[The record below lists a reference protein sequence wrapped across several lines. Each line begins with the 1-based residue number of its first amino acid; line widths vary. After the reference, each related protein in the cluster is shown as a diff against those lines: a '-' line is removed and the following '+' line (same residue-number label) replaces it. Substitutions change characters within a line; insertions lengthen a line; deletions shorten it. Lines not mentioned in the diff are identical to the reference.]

1 MPRLTS
7 ALLLFCAISVGGSV
21 LILGTG
27 EPGQRDIGAAK
38 PQTVE
43 RDRSPVDLVLAG
55 DDSWLVTAN
64 QTSGTASLVRTSDGK
79 LLDEVAVGRRP
90 NAVTRYGDDRVLVTA
105 RDSGEVTMLQIAGE
119 KLKRLGTIRV
129 GYHPYGVAAS
139 PDGKTA
145 YVALS
150 AAAQVAVIDLAEKK
164 VVERID
170 VGRWPRYL
178 ALSPDGSRLT
188 VGCSGDKG
196 VWIVDT
202 AKRKVVFSK
211 QFRAFNIAHM
221 QCSPDGK
228 NVYFPWT
235 LYGGNPTNAGSIR
248 RGWVLANRVSRIS
261 LEDPKQTGGLS
272 IDGTGQ
278 GRGHAAADPHGL
290 AITPD
295 GSRML
300 ITAAGS
306 HELLNFRLRDL
317 PLIGIGGSDHMDPAI
332 RLDKERFS
340 RIPLGGRPMAVRVA
354 RDSRTVYVANYL
366 DNSVQVI
373 DLQEG
378 KVTKTISLGGPK
390 EPSLARRGE
399 AIFHD
404 GGRSLESWYSCQS
417 CHYEGGGN
425 SETMDTLNDGTTFT
439 YKTVLPLYDVTRTGP
454 WTWHGWQKDFSAAMH
469 KSLTGTMQGP
479 APTKADVAALTAY
492 LDTLQPPPNPHR
504 QSDGSISAAAGRG
517 KKVFN
522 SESAGCAACHSGNY
536 LTDGEIHDVGL
547 GRSED
552 RYQGFNTPSLR
563 GLWAKVR
570 LLHHGGAK
578 SLDELLRGPHSP
590 EKVSGEEP
598 LSDEQRSDLIEYLKT
613 L

>member
-1 MPRLTS
+1 MPRLIS
-7 ALLLFCAISVGGSV
+7 AVLLFCVIAVALV
-21 LILGTG
+21 LVRGTDERRPG
-27 EPGQRDIGAAK
+27 ETLAAK
-38 PQTVE
+38 PQAVDT
-43 RDRSPVDLVLAG
+43 DRSPVDLVLAA

-64 QTSGTASLVRTSDGK
+64 QTSDSASLVRTSDGK
-79 LLDEVAVGRRP
+79 LLDEVHVGQHP
-90 NAVTRYGDDRVLVTA
+90 NAVARYGTNRVLVTA
-105 RDSGEVTMLQIAGE
+105 RDSGEVTMLQVTGE
-119 KLKRLGTIRV
+119 KLQRLGTVDV

-150 AAAQVAVIDLAEKK
+150 AAAQIAVIDLAEKK
-164 VVERID
+164 VVARID

-178 ALSPDGSRLT
+178 TLSPDGSRLA

-196 VWIVDT
+196 VWVVDT
-202 AKRKVVFSK
+202 AQRKVAFKK
-211 QFRAFNIAHM
+211 QFRGFNIAHM

-235 LYGGNPTNAGSIR
+235 LYGGNPTTAGSIR
-248 RGWVLANRVSRIS
+248 RGWVLANRVSRMS
-261 LEDPKQTGGLS
+261 LDDPKQTGGLS

-295 GSRML
+295 GARML

-332 RLDKERFS
+332 RLDKDRFS
-340 RIPLGGRPMAVRVA
+340 RIKLGGRPMAVRVG
-354 RDSRTVYVANYL
+354 RDSRTAYVANYL
-366 DNSVQVI
+366 DNSVQVV
-373 DLQEG
+373 DLQDG
-378 KVTKTISLGGPK
+378 KVTRTIFLGGPK

-399 AIFHD
+399 AIFLD

-439 YKTVLPLYDVTRTGP
+439 YKTVIPLYDVTRTSP
-454 WTWHGWQKDFSAAMH
+454 WTWHGWQKDFDAAMR
-469 KSLTGTMQGP
+469 KSLTSTMQGP
-479 APTKADVAALTAY
+479 APSKDDVAALTAY
-492 LDTLQPPPNPHR
+492 LKTLQPPPNPHR
-504 QSDGSISAAAGRG
+504 RRDGSISAAAQRG
-517 KKVFN
+517 KKVF
-522 SESAGCAACHSGNY
+522 SSTRAGCAECHSGKY

-590 EKVSGEEP
+590 EKVTGEGA
-598 LSDEQRSDLIEYLKT
+598 LSDQQRSDLIEYLKT

>member
-1 MPRLTS
+1 MPRFTP
-7 ALLLFCAISVGGSV
+7 ALLLFCVVAVGLV
-21 LILGTG
+21 LMRSAR
-27 EPGQRDIGAAK
+27 EPGQSESLAAK
-38 PQTVE
+38 PQAV
-43 RDRSPVDLVLAG
+43 DKNRSPVDLVLAA

-64 QTSGTASLVRTSDGK
+64 QTSDTASLVRTSDGR
-79 LLDEVAVGRRP
+79 LLDEVNVGRHP
-90 NAVTRYGDDRVLVTA
+90 NAVARFGHDRVLVTA
-105 RDSGEVTMLQIAGE
+105 RDSGEVTILRIAGE
-119 KLKRLGTIRV
+119 KLKRLGVIRV
-129 GYHPYGVAAS
+129 GFHPYGVAAS

-150 AAAQVAVIDLAEKK
+150 AAAQIAVIDLAERK
-164 VVERID
+164 VIERID

-178 ALSPDGSRLT
+178 TLSPDGSRLA

-196 VWIVDT
+196 VWVIDT
-202 AKRKVVFSK
+202 VRRKVAFSK
-211 QFRAFNIAHM
+211 QFRGFNIAHM

-261 LEDPKQTGGLS
+261 LDDPKQNNGLS

-306 HELLNFRLRDL
+306 HELLNFRLSDL

-332 RLDKERFS
+332 RLDKARFS
-340 RIPLGGRPMAVRVA
+340 RIPLGGRPMAVRVT
-354 RDSRTVYVANYL
+354 RDSRIAYVANYL
-366 DNSVQVI
+366 DNSVQVV
-373 DLQEG
+373 DLKNGQ
-378 KVTKTISLGGPK
+378 VTRTISLGGPK

-399 AIFHD
+399 AIFLD
-404 GGRSLESWYSCQS
+404 GGRSLESWFSCQS

-439 YKTVLPLYDVTRTGP
+439 YKTVLPLYDVTRTAP
-454 WTWHGWQKDFSAAMH
+454 WTWHGWQKDFDAALH
-469 KSLTGTMQGP
+469 KSLTSTMQGP
-479 APTKADVAALTAY
+479 APTKQDVAALKAY
-492 LDTLQPPPNPHR
+492 LETLRPPPNPHR
-504 QSDGSISAAAGRG
+504 RPDGSIGAAAQRG
-517 KKVFN
+517 KIVFN
-522 SESAGCAACHSGNY
+522 STQAGCANCHSGKY

-590 EKVSGEEP
+590 EKVTGEGP
-598 LSDEQRSDLIEYLKT
+598 LSAQQRSDLIEYLNT

>member
-1 MPRLTS
+1 MPRFVP
-7 ALLLFCAISVGGSV
+7 AVLLLCVMCVGFV
-21 LILGTG
+21 LVRGAR
-27 EPGQRDIGAAK
+27 EPGEGAIPAAK
-38 PQTVE
+38 PQAVG
-43 RDRSPVDLVLAG
+43 RNRSPVDLVLAA

-64 QTSGTASLVRTSDGK
+64 QTSDTASLVRTSDGQV
-79 LLDEVAVGRRP
+79 LDEVHVGRHP
-90 NAVTRYGDDRVLVTA
+90 NAVARYGDDRVLVTA
-105 RDSGEVTMLQIAGE
+105 RDSGEVTMLQVVDDR
-119 KLKRLGTIRV
+119 LKRIGTIDV
-129 GYHPYGVAAS
+129 GYHPYGIAAS

-150 AAAQVAVIDLAEKK
+150 AAAQIAVIDLATQK
-164 VVERID
+164 VVARID

-178 ALSPDGSRLT
+178 TLSPDGSRLA

-202 AKRKVVFSK
+202 AKRAVAFSK
-211 QFRAFNIAHM
+211 QFRGFNIAHM

-248 RGWVLANRVSRIS
+248 RGWVLANRVGRIS
-261 LEDPKQTGGLS
+261 LDDPKQNNGLS

-295 GSRML
+295 GSRLL

-306 HELLNFRLRDL
+306 HELLNFRLSDL

-332 RLDKERFS
+332 RLDKARFS
-340 RIPLGGRPMAVRVA
+340 RIQLGGRPMAVRVG
-354 RDSRTVYVANYL
+354 RDSRTAYVANYL
-366 DNSVQVI
+366 DNSVQVV
-373 DLQEG
+373 DLKG
-378 KVTKTISLGGPK
+378 GRVTKTISLGGPK

-399 AIFHD
+399 AIFYD
-404 GGRSLESWYSCQS
+404 GGRSLESWFSCHS

-439 YKTVLPLYDVTRTGP
+439 YKTVLPLYDVTRTAP
-454 WTWHGWQKDFSAAMH
+454 WTWHGWQKDFDAAMV
-469 KSLTGTMQGP
+469 KSLTSTMQGP
-479 APTKADVAALTAY
+479 APSKADVAALTAF
-492 LDTLQPPPNPHR
+492 LETLSPPPNPNR
-504 QSDGSISAAAGRG
+504 RRDGSIGAAAERG
-517 KKVFN
+517 KIVFK
-522 SESAGCAACHSGNY
+522 STQAGCADCHSGEY
-536 LTDGEIHDVGL
+536 LTDGKIHDVGL

-552 RYQGFNTPSLR
+552 RYKGFNTPSLR

-590 EKVSGEEP
+590 EKVTGEEP
-598 LSDEQRSDLIEYLKT
+598 LSDQQRSDLIEYLKT